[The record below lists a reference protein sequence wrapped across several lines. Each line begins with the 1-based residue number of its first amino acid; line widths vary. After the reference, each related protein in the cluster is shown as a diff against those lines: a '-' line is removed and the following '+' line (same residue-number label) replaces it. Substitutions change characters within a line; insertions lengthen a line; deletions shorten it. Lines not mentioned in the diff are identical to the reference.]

1 MPEQEISAHSL
12 SPEATAGLYDRIDE
26 LLSEI
31 DQACDDFE
39 EGGTPMPPMPV
50 LRAAPPVAQPKPAVP
65 TVHLEPELSLEPE
78 PELDPE
84 PKQGSEPTQ
93 TTDVDALVEPE
104 SVQEDASGTGD
115 EPQDRSVDDDLNTAS
130 PDLEAADD
138 PEAPAPV
145 TADTAEPP
153 AATAPAA
160 VDPNQ
165 SLLDS
170 INAQLANLHAPSEPE
185 VAKPPTPE
193 PELAVSELP
202 EHELPEP
209 ELAEP
214 ELPAPPKAAEPQ
226 PTPEPAK
233 KSAPA
238 PAATKPGV
246 NAESQPVSS
255 STDLDPLDASDLDD
269 IIAELDAVDAGHGRK
284 SSEPKLPTPI
294 PSVTADE
301 TDLADEESF
310 DDSFD
315 HDALDEPAG
324 PPASP
329 APTSPTKQVASAPT
343 QVSKSSHP
351 DKPKPVPP
359 KQPAAKASK
368 PPRPKPADVL
378 KRLEP
383 VFYRAGTAALTP
395 LAGVLK
401 DQPRVVRDTLGW
413 VAASTVFYGI
423 ILWSYVLIFR
433 SASQPD
439 QAPQG
444 VTIVEQDKP

>member
-12 SPEATAGLYDRIDE
+12 SPDATAGLYDRIDE

-39 EGGTPMPPMPV
+39 DGGTPLPPMPV
-50 LRAAPPVAQPKPAVP
+50 LKASPPATPPQPPVPALAKPEPQAKLQP
-65 TVHLEPELSLEPE
+65 EPNTEPE
-78 PELDPE
+78 PEPDPE
-84 PKQGSEPTQ
+84 PKQGSEPTPA
-93 TTDVDALVEPE
+93 TDTDALVEPE
-104 SVQEDASGTGD
+104 SVQEDAIPGD
-115 EPQDRSVDDDLNTAS
+115 EDGQAEIVDDALDSAG
-130 PDLEAADD
+130 PDDEAADTNEGGT
-138 PEAPAPV
+138 PEA
-145 TADTAEPP
+145 TQ
-153 AATAPAA
+153 AAAPAA

-193 PELAVSELP
+193 PELAETELP
-202 EHELPEP
+202 KP

-214 ELPAPPKAAEPQ
+214 ELPAPPKAPEPKR
-226 PTPEPAK
+226 TPEPAK
-233 KSAPA
+233 KSSSAPV
-238 PAATKPGV
+238 AAQQSAQAAVAT
-246 NAESQPVSS
+246 ASS
-255 STDLDPLDASDLDD
+255 PTDLDPLDASDLDD

-315 HDALDEPAG
+315 HDALDEPA
-324 PPASP
+324 ASSIS
-329 APTSPTKQVASAPT
+329 TTPTKQVASTPAQSTDSNDPSEPKSAPA
-343 QVSKSSHP
+343 
-351 DKPKPVPP
+351 

-368 PPRPKPADVL
+368 PPRSKPADLL

-383 VFYRAGTAALTP
+383 VFYRAGTAVLTP

-413 VAASTVFYGI
+413 LAASTVFYGI

-433 SASQPD
+433 SASQPNE
-439 QAPQG
+439 APQG
-444 VTIVEQDKP
+444 VSIVEQNKP